1 MEEELKEVWTTQIR
15 PGKDY
20 GYTDKSKKALRNVT
34 EVYNDLSEYKPKYIS
49 AGVMGWNSKTRT
61 YPQLKPIKVRRQD
74 GGFDFYMV
82 PQFAAKGIYV
92 DKPKQVVEP
101 ITDLASQNNQQAV
114 IQPQPVSNP
123 IPTKSNAVANQTP
136 PKSVTQKSNTIVK
149 QPVPQNLLPY
159 IANVTSD
166 GVVFFNIPDGYTQN
180 QFEEAIQ
187 DVYGLNKDLSKKPMV
202 YYEKP
207 KQQIQQQ
214 KQQQQAVQQSQKWYQ
229 LQRQYIQQLQDIWQS
244 YKQKQKATKKQD
256 VKYNTDNNA
265 QIDERYDKKPGEQD
279 LVADV
284 FAYPSRDIHVYS
296 IHPEAYQKTL
306 EYLNKNYYKTKIDN
320 KPDKYVLSIYGF
332 DKVPIGGEVNDSIFH
347 YIGKD
352 GKQTGKQRYHYDNAN
367 IINKNEFVQLND
379 ISNDNKIV
387 TQNGKLKLY
396 SNQNNDD
403 VYYKNNEGSLIQHPF
418 DWYTYEKVGGNET
431 VDSSRVFSHLKN
443 YELTQQQAIDFINES
458 DNRLTNR
465 QDHNVIKYIFYPI
478 EKQQST
484 QNNLEQQVKSV
495 NNSGQQTKN
504 TNNLVQK
511 AKQAG
516 KKVLSFLGFQN
527 GGQLKYYKNGK

>member
-15 PGKDY
+15 PVTRFSNNDYYRRKDN
-20 GYTDKSKKALRNVT
+20 GQIEA
-34 EVYNDLSEYKPKYIS
+34 YNDLSEYKPTYLPVGS
-49 AGVMGWNSKTRT
+49 MGYNGSNKTYR
-61 YPQLKPIKVRRQD
+61 QLKTIKVRRQD

-82 PQFAAKGIYV
+82 PEFAVEGVYV

-101 ITDLASQNNQQAV
+101 IADLVTQNDQSAIIETQKQSVWQQPA
-114 IQPQPVSNP
+114 QKP
-123 IPTKSNAVANQTP
+123 
-136 PKSVTQKSNTIVK
+136 VTQKSNTIVK
-149 QPVPQNLLPY
+149 QSVPQNLLPY

-214 KQQQQAVQQSQKWYQ
+214 KYQQQAVQQSQKWYQ

-244 YKQKQKATKKQD
+244 YKQKQKATKKQN

-306 EYLNKNYYKTKIDN
+306 EYLNKNYYKTKIGN

-403 VYYKNNEGSLIQHPF
+403 VYYKNNEGFLIQHPF

-431 VDSSRVFSHLKN
+431 IDSSRVFSHLKN
-443 YELTQQQAIDFINES
+443 YGLTQQQAIDFINKS
-458 DNRLTNR
+458 NNRLTNR

-478 EKQQST
+478 EKQQPT

-495 NNSGQQTKN
+495 NNSEQQTKN
-504 TNNLVQK
+504 TNNIVQK
-511 AKQAG
+511 AKQSA

>member
-1 MEEELKEVWTTQIR
+1 MEEELKEVWTTQVIPVTR
-15 PGKDY
+15 FSSNDYYRRKDK
-20 GYTDKSKKALRNVT
+20 GQIKA
-34 EVYNDLSEYKPKYIS
+34 YNSLSEYKPTYLPVG
-49 AGVMGWNSKTRT
+49 AMGYDGSNKTYR
-61 YPQLKPIKVRRQD
+61 QLKTIKVKNSD
-74 GGFDFYMV
+74 GSFDYYMV
-82 PQFAAKGIYV
+82 PEFAVEGVYV
-92 DKPKQVVEP
+92 DQSKSVVEP
-101 ITDLASQNNQQAV
+101 IADLATQSSQAV
-114 IQPQPVSNP
+114 IETQKQPIQQQPAQKPVTS
-123 IPTKSNAVANQTP
+123 KSN
-136 PKSVTQKSNTIVK
+136 SIVK
-149 QPVPQNLLPY
+149 QPVPSNLLPY

-187 DVYGLNKDLSKKPMV
+187 DVYGLNKDLSKKPMI
-202 YYEKP
+202 YYEQP

-214 KQQQQAVQQSQKWYQ
+214 KQQQQAAQQSQKWYQ
-229 LQRQYIQQLQDIWQS
+229 LQRQYIQQLQNIWQS
-244 YKQKQKATKKQD
+244 LKQKQQANKKQD
-256 VKYNTDNNA
+256 MKYNADNNA
-265 QIDERYDKKPGEQD
+265 QTDERYDKKPGEQD

-284 FAYPSRDIHVYS
+284 FAYPSRDVHVYS
-296 IHPEAYQKTL
+296 IHPEAYQKAL
-306 EYLNKNYYKTKIDN
+306 EYLNKNYYKTKTGN
-320 KPDKYVLSIYGF
+320 KPDKYVLSLYGF
-332 DKVPIGGEVNDSIFH
+332 DKIPIGGEVNDSIFH

-352 GKQTGKQRYHYDNAN
+352 GKQTSKQRHHYENAN

-387 TQNGKLKLY
+387 TKNGKLKLY

-403 VYYKNNEGSLIQHPF
+403 VYYKNSEGYLIQHPF
-418 DWYTYEKVGGNET
+418 DWYTYEKVGDNKNT
-431 VDSSRVFSHLKN
+431 DPSRAFSYLKN
-443 YELTQQQAIDFINES
+443 YGLTQQQAIDFINKS

-484 QNNLEQQVKSV
+484 QNNSGQQVKSV

-511 AKQAG
+511 AKQSA